1 MCANMI
7 INDCKFCGG
16 QFKITTTEYTIRSR
30 HSEKSETTIE
40 NLGVNECTICGHI
53 ELPESSEKYIEMIR
67 QTIRRE
73 MESQGSDK
81 RITAQNTSSDTTND
95 EPLANFKRFFKKL
108 IG

>member
-1 MCANMI
+1 MNI
-7 INDCKFCGG
+7 TDCKFCGG

-67 QTIRRE
+67 QTIRKE
-73 MESQGSDK
+73 MENHNGD
-81 RITAQNTSSDTTND
+81 RRTAVSKPNEKQSA
-95 EPLANFKRFFKKL
+95 EPLLNFKNFFKKL